1 MFNFVK
7 TIYWEIS
14 FMNYFNLL
22 LMELLWSQKKY
33 IGIRLMLNFAQKK
46 DLILFFVGI
55 LFFQGPSIYFCFFFH
70 PSILYWFETEFYNLF
85 QFAFYMVIVVLKKH
99 SVIWL
104 MLKFTKKEIN
114 FIICKFSLFLRPFI
128 FFSYLILCWL
138 RIEFL

>member
-1 MFNFVK
+1 
-7 TIYWEIS
+7 
-14 FMNYFNLL
+14 
-22 LMELLWSQKKY
+22 MELLWSQKKY

-99 SVIWL
+99 SVIGL
-104 MLKFTKKEIN
+104 MLKFTKK
-114 FIICKFSLFLRPFI
+114 K
-128 FFSYLILCWL
+128 LILL
-138 RIEFL
+138 YVSFLFF